1 MIKKAHNQ
9 ATDRPAAGAH
19 AGQNPAMIMSTT
31 INYAPHELRV
41 MQEKTD
47 LDEKRIKLRT
57 FIEDRPK
64 FFELDAIDRAHM
76 VNQLAAMN
84 AYSAALSQRIARFV
98 PQSAH
103 PAVAAMQPLSNDGTA
118 AADPDDFPLGKACD
132 LSGDGTC
139 EACQ

>member
-1 MIKKAHNQ
+1 
-9 ATDRPAAGAH
+9 
-19 AGQNPAMIMSTT
+19 MIMSTT

-64 FFELDAIDRAHM
+64 FFTLDVVDRTLLES
-76 VNQLAAMN
+76 QLHAMN
-84 AYSAALSQRIARFV
+84 GYSAILGQRIARFV

-103 PAVAAMQPLSNDGTA
+103 PAVAAMQPLSNDGTP

>member
-1 MIKKAHNQ
+1 
-9 ATDRPAAGAH
+9 
-19 AGQNPAMIMSTT
+19 MIMSTT

-47 LDEKRIKLRT
+47 LDEKRIKLRA

-64 FFELDAIDRAHM
+64 FFTLDVVDRTLLES
-76 VNQLAAMN
+76 QLHAMN
-84 AYSAALSQRIARFV
+84 DYSAILGQRIARFT
-98 PQSAH
+98 PQAQH

>member
-1 MIKKAHNQ
+1 
-9 ATDRPAAGAH
+9 
-19 AGQNPAMIMSTT
+19 MIMSTT

-47 LDEKRIKLRT
+47 LDEKRIKLRA

-84 AYSAALSQRIARFV
+84 AYSAALGQRIARFV
-98 PQSAH
+98 PAEPH
-103 PAVAAMQPLSNDGTA
+103 PAIATMQPLDNDGGAVAPSSSTMPIYEQHKQRLQRPGL
-118 AADPDDFPLGKACD
+118 DLNDDTPLAPACD
-132 LSGDGTC
+132 LSADGTC

>member
-1 MIKKAHNQ
+1 
-9 ATDRPAAGAH
+9 
-19 AGQNPAMIMSTT
+19 MIMSTT

-47 LDEKRIKLRT
+47 LDEKRIKLRA

-64 FFELDAIDRAHM
+64 FFTLDVVDRTLLES
-76 VNQLAAMN
+76 QLHAMN
-84 AYSAALSQRIARFV
+84 DYSAILGQRIARFV

-103 PAVAAMQPLSNDGTA
+103 PAVAAMQPLSNDGTP

>member
-1 MIKKAHNQ
+1 MTAQ
-9 ATDRPAAGAH
+9 PT
-19 AGQNPAMIMSTT
+19 
-31 INYAPHELRV
+31 YAPHEQRV
-41 MQEKTD
+41 MQEKTE
-47 LDEKRIKLRT
+47 LDAKRIKLRA

-64 FFELDAIDRAHM
+64 FFTLDVVDRTLLES
-76 VNQLAAMN
+76 QLHAMN
-84 AYSAALSQRIARFV
+84 GYSAILGQRIDRFV

-103 PAVAAMQPLSNDGTA
+103 PAVAAMQPLSNDGTP